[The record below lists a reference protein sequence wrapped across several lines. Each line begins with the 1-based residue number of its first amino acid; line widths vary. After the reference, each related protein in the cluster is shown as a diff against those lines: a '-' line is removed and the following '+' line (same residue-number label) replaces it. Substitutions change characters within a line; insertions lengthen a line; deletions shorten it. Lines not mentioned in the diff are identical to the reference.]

1 MRLALLFGSAG
12 SLQRIAWLP
21 SCGILIL
28 VARLC
33 ACHMAQP
40 GTDQHNG
47 RVAFREAAHYADTAT
62 DLPVE
67 LFNDVI
73 DTNAISIE

>member
-1 MRLALLFGSAG
+1 MKSASNG
-12 SLQRIAWLP
+12 
-21 SCGILIL
+21 GILKDCLQALHAHVLL
-28 VARLC
+28 VDPLSTGY
-33 ACHMAQP
+33 MAQP

>member
-1 MRLALLFGSAG
+1 MNKVSQQRGVLNGSFQV
-12 SLQRIAWLP
+12 LHIHVL
-21 SCGILIL
+21 L

-40 GTDQHNG
+40 GTDQNNG

-73 DTNAISIE
+73 DMNAISIE